1 MPWVRKVH
9 AVRKYFP
16 NRLEIEMALRTPVG
30 WAESRGTLHL
40 VDADGVCLPRTAS
53 ARDGTEF
60 AGLPVF
66 TGLTKDAPE
75 AGKPWADESLRA
87 GLSLAGLIQYS
98 GHPATERVV
107 RIDCKA
113 NQAAVVENIVV
124 FTDKGTAIYW
134 GKPSYASNPLELAPE
149 KKLANLLGLLEYY
162 DDQRLATYR
171 YIDLRYYEA
180 PRAGKLGLAQ
190 KTE

>member
-1 MPWVRKVH
+1 
-9 AVRKYFP
+9 
-16 NRLEIEMALRTPVG
+16 
-30 WAESRGTLHL
+30 
-40 VDADGVCLPRTAS
+40 
-53 ARDGTEF
+53 
-60 AGLPVF
+60 
-66 TGLTKDAPE
+66 
-75 AGKPWADESLRA
+75 
-87 GLSLAGLIQYS
+87 
-98 GHPATERVV
+98 V